1 MTNSTLD
8 KLRAELDDWQARLQ
22 HLRVKANLGG
32 KELRDK
38 LNELGNR
45 LEPAQQKAEEQLG
58 KIATDGKEEAKTL
71 ARSLKAG
78 WEELRRK
85 HRELS
90 EEADKERA
98 KLG

>member
-8 KLRAELDDWQARLQ
+8 RMRAELDDWHARLQ

-38 LNELGNR
+38 LSELGER
-45 LEPAQQKAEEQLG
+45 LEPAQRKAEEQLA
-58 KIATDGKEEAKTL
+58 KIAKEGADEAKTL

-85 HRELS
+85 HRELAK
-90 EEADKERA
+90 EAEKQRAER
-98 KLG
+98 G

>member
-38 LNELGNR
+38 LNELGER
-45 LEPAQQKAEEQLG
+45 LEPAQRKAEEQLA
-58 KIATDGKEEAKTL
+58 KIAKEGADEAKTL

-90 EEADKERA
+90 KEADEERA
-98 KLG
+98 ERG